1 MIMVIQ
7 LMGVPNA
14 KIHPPKMIFKKYA
27 CSYPNLGVNK
37 DVLGVSYTSIHW
49 GWMDRGGFT
58 EWLKEK

>member
-37 DVLGVSYTSIHW
+37 DVLGVSYTSVHW
-49 GWMDRGGFT
+49 G
-58 EWLKEK
+58 